1 MTSMRL
7 CKKTY
12 SLWGVKKVSAGFSV
26 ARNHRTAVCFEMESF
41 TTPKKSSVFMT
52 PFSSV
57 RKRLFCSPQV
67 PPPAP
72 LPFTLLSP
80 AENAN
85 ISLELEH
92 KDILSE
98 LYEGGLPLVAE
109 NIFSYLA
116 PGDLCMCLQ
125 VCKTWNH
132 QVSSD
137 TKFMNKVYSYRKQ
150 CKENAENLH
159 KTNEIMQFTVSPT
172 QRRPLASFTPNTMS
186 QILATK
192 TTPVSFKS
200 IKYWHEGECSRTM
213 NPSKRQRQSEAI
225 CGTKKCTSRLRR
237 L

>member
-1 MTSMRL
+1 
-7 CKKTY
+7 
-12 SLWGVKKVSAGFSV
+12 
-26 ARNHRTAVCFEMESF
+26 
-41 TTPKKSSVFMT
+41 MT

-237 L
+237 LWQWFLTYVWQTDSLTSTPMNWRQNTIVGWWPVVCSNTTEVWDLILNY

>member
-1 MTSMRL
+1 
-7 CKKTY
+7 
-12 SLWGVKKVSAGFSV
+12 
-26 ARNHRTAVCFEMESF
+26 MESF
-41 TTPKKSSVFMT
+41 STPKKSSVCMT
-52 PFSSV
+52 PFSNI
-57 RKRLFCSPQV
+57 RKRLFYSPQV
-67 PPPAP
+67 PGPPP
-72 LPFTLLSP
+72 TPVPFTLLSP
-80 AENAN
+80 GENAD
-85 ISLELEH
+85 ISMELEH

-109 NIFSYLA
+109 NIYSFLTA
-116 PGDLCMCLQ
+116 GDLYMCLQ

-137 TKFMNKVYSYRKQ
+137 TKFMNKVTTYRKQ

-159 KTNEIMQFTVSPT
+159 KDYEHMEFTVSPT
-172 QRRPLASFTPNTMS
+172 QRKPLATFTPNTMS

-200 IKYWHEGECSRTM
+200 VKSWHDGECSGIASS
-213 NPSKRQRQSEAI
+213 NKRRRQSEAI